1 MVILAV
7 IVGGVGVF
15 TTGHLLENDAN
26 RMINLIAN
34 VQEEELN
41 ILLKGVEQS
50 VQIMETQA
58 LSNLES
64 VDRLVNDEEY
74 RQEYSEHLCGLFKN
88 VSKHINGAI
97 AFYLRY
103 NPYLITEDKGFLWN
117 RPDVGSKF
125 SAIEPTNI
133 LDYDSRDKE
142 NVGWYHIPVEKG
154 EASWI
159 MPHQNK
165 GHGGYMISYVIPM
178 YAEGQLIG
186 VVGMGLDFDIF
197 MKELEYVSIY
207 KTDHIYLLNENGT
220 VAYHKSI
227 PSGSPRPEAQEGQL
241 ISETTLENGMVLV
254 VNVDKAEIYYDRDMR
269 ATAILAICIVIVIV
283 FIGIT
288 VFLTRRLIK
297 PLKELTEATKK
308 MQEGEYR
315 FSFSMHTNDEIG
327 VLSDS
332 FKAAAE
338 HLNQY
343 MVRIRELAYI
353 DSSTGVKNTTAY
365 NEEVQSIEIAMETEN
380 EEFGLIVFDVNNLK
394 KINDSLGHKAGD
406 MLLKSDCHLICR
418 TFKRSPVYCI
428 GGDEFVVILRGDDYD
443 EREALIHR
451 FYTDMRHTTFDY
463 EGAVWHVSVA
473 HGLAV
478 YEKNDTSFVK
488 IFSRADSELYKN
500 KAEMKRVSNL
510 TSE

>member
-15 TTGHLLENDAN
+15 TTSHLLEDDAN

-58 LSNLES
+58 LANLDS
-64 VDRLVNDEEY
+64 LDQLVNDDEY
-74 RQEYSEHLCGLFKN
+74 RKEYSEHLCGLFKN
-88 VSKHINGAI
+88 VSKHTNGAI

-117 RPDVGSKF
+117 RPNVETKF
-125 SAIEPTNI
+125 SEIEPTNI

-154 EASWI
+154 SASWI

-165 GHGGYMISYVIPM
+165 SHGGYMISYVIPM
-178 YAEGQLIG
+178 YVEDQLIG

-207 KTDHIYLLNENGT
+207 KTDHVYLLNENGT
-220 VAYHKSI
+220 VAFHKSL
-227 PSGSPRPEAQEGQL
+227 PSGSPRPVAEDGQL
-241 ISETTLENGMVLV
+241 ISETTLENGMILV
-254 VNVDKAEIYYDRDMR
+254 VNVDKAEIYYDRDML
-269 ATAILAICIVIVIV
+269 ATAILLICIVIVVV
-283 FIGIT
+283 FIAIT

-315 FSFSMHTNDEIG
+315 FTFSIHTNDEIG

-338 HLNQY
+338 HLNGY
-343 MVRIRELAYI
+343 MARIRELAYI
-353 DSSTGVKNTTAY
+353 DSLTGVKNTTAY
-365 NEEVQSIEIAMETEN
+365 NEEVQNLDNAIKTGNA
-380 EEFGLIVFDVNNLK
+380 EFGLVVFDVNDLK
-394 KINDSLGHKAGD
+394 KINDSLGHRAGD
-406 MLLKSDCHLICR
+406 TLLKNACHLICR
-418 TFKRSPVYCI
+418 TFKRSPVYRI
-428 GGDEFVVILRGDDYD
+428 GGDEFVVILRGEDYRD
-443 EREALIHR
+443 REVLITR
-451 FYTDMRHTTFDY
+451 FYDDMDHTSFDY
-463 EGAVWHVSVA
+463 EGNIWHVSVA

-478 YEKNDTSFVK
+478 CEKNDTSFVR

-500 KAEMKRVSNL
+500 KASMKKIAKSPSL
-510 TSE
+510 